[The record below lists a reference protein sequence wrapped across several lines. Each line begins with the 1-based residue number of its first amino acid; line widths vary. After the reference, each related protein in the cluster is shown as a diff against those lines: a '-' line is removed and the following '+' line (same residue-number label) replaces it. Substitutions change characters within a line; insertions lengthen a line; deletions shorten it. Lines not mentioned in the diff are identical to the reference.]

1 LNFFFWRTEL
11 LPAEIADCNKTEAD
25 YPRESTI
32 AQLFEQQV
40 ARTPDAVAVV
50 SAGRGLTYRELDQRS
65 HQLARHLQQ
74 LDVHTE
80 TLVGIAVER
89 SVEMMVGLLAI
100 LKAGGAYV
108 PMDPSYPAKRIALMI
123 EDSDAPVILATE
135 RTRSCLGNTSRQI
148 VSIDG
153 AADADAIA
161 GNGAHPVSSTATGQ
175 NLAYVIYTSGSTGKP
190 KGVMIEHHNVV
201 NFFTGMDRAIGA
213 EPGVWLAVTSISF
226 DISVLELFW
235 TLTRGFQVIIHG
247 DEGTQT
253 IPDEIRKYGVTH
265 MQSTPSL
272 ARMVAVNPDGLA
284 SLGRLKKLFLG
295 GEALPPSL
303 IRQLRQ
309 EFHGEMHNMYGPTET
324 TIWSTTFPITED
336 SDSIPIGKPIA
347 NTQVYVL
354 DSGLQPVAAG
364 APGDL
369 YIGGDGVV
377 RGYWQRPE
385 LTAEKF
391 LSDPFRPGNRMYR
404 TGDIARFLPG
414 GDLEFLGRA
423 DFQLKLRGFR
433 IEIGEIEAAL
443 ENQAGVRQAAVVARE
458 FKSRSQTQ
466 TQTQTE
472 DKRLVAYV
480 VPKSGTELKVA
491 DLRAALAATLP
502 EYMVPSNFVFLDSFP
517 LTANGK
523 IDRNAL
529 PHPSTLENETSAASE
544 MPRNELE
551 GAIGQAWKDA
561 LGVDSVGLDEN
572 FFDLGAHSLM
582 VAEVHMQLQ
591 QLLDRELS
599 LVDLFQFPTVTA
611 LANHLKGEETA
622 PQVSS
627 RAARRLAAR
636 QQQAQRT

>member
-1 LNFFFWRTEL
+1 LNFFFWRTGL
-11 LPAEIADCNKTEAD
+11 LPAEVVDCNRTEAD

-40 ARTPDAVAVV
+40 ALTPDAVAVV
-50 SAGRGLTYRELDQRS
+50 SAGRSLSYRELDQRS
-65 HQLARHLQQ
+65 NQLARHLQQ
-74 LDVHTE
+74 FGVRQE

-100 LKAGGAYV
+100 LRAGGAYV
-108 PMDPSYPAKRIALMI
+108 PMDPSYPAQRIALMI
-123 EDSDAPVILATE
+123 EDSEAPVILATE
-135 RTRSCLGNTSRQI
+135 HTRSSLGKTDRHI

-153 AADADAIA
+153 DADAIA
-161 GNGAHPVSSTATGQ
+161 SNDTHKVSSTATGQ
-175 NLAYVIYTSGSTGKP
+175 NLAYVIYTSGSTGRP
-190 KGVMIEHHNVV
+190 KGVMIEQRNVV
-201 NFFTGMDRAIGA
+201 NFFTGMDRAIGSD
-213 EPGVWLAVTSISF
+213 PGVWLAVTSISF

-253 IPDEIRKYGVTH
+253 IPEEIRKYGVTH

-272 ARMVAVNPDGLA
+272 ARMIAVNPDGLA
-284 SLGRLKKLFLG
+284 SLGQLKKLFLG

-309 EFHGEMHNMYGPTET
+309 AFHGEMHNMYGPTET
-324 TIWSTTFPITED
+324 TIWSTTFPITGD
-336 SDSIPIGKPIA
+336 LDSIPIGKPIA

-354 DSGLQPVAAG
+354 DSRLQPMAAG
-364 APGDL
+364 EPGDL

-377 RGYWQRPE
+377 RGYWQRPD

-391 LSDPFRPGNRMYR
+391 LSDPFLPGNRIYR
-404 TGDIARFLPG
+404 TGDIARFLPDG
-414 GDLEFLGRA
+414 NLEFLGRA
-423 DFQLKLRGFR
+423 DFQVKLRGFR

-443 ENQAGVRQAAVVARE
+443 EKQAGVSQAAVVARE
-458 FKSRSQTQ
+458 FKSR
-466 TQTQTE
+466 TQTE

-480 VPKSGTELKVA
+480 VPKPGAGLVVA
-491 DLRAALAATLP
+491 DLRAALAAVLP
-502 EYMVPSNFVFLDSFP
+502 EYMVPSNFVVLDSLP

-523 IDRNAL
+523 IDRKAL
-529 PHPSTLENETSAASE
+529 PNPSTLENEFGAAPE
-544 MPRNELE
+544 PPRNELE
-551 GAIGQAWKDA
+551 RVIAQAWAEA
-561 LGVDSVGLDEN
+561 LGVDRVGLNEN

-591 QLLDRELS
+591 QLLGRELS

-636 QQQAQRT
+636 QPQAQRT

>member
-1 LNFFFWRTEL
+1 M
-11 LPAEIADCNKTEAD
+11 LPAEVVDCNRTDAD

-32 AQLFEQQV
+32 AQAFEQQV

-50 SAGRGLTYRELDQRS
+50 SAGRSLSYRQLDQ
-65 HQLARHLQQ
+65 HANQLARHLQQ
-74 LDVHTE
+74 LGVRQE

-108 PMDPSYPAKRIALMI
+108 PMDPSYPAQRIALMI
-123 EDSDAPVILATE
+123 EDSEAPVILATE
-135 RTRSCLGNTSRQI
+135 RTRSSLGKTSRHI
-148 VSIDG
+148 VSLDG
-153 AADADAIA
+153 TGDADAIA
-161 GNGAHPVSSTATGQ
+161 GNDTHPVSSTATGQ

-190 KGVMIEHHNVV
+190 KGVMIEQRNVV
-201 NFFTGMDRAIGA
+201 NFFTGMDRAIGS

-235 TLTRGFQVIIHG
+235 TLTRGFQVVIHG

-253 IPDEIRKYGVTH
+253 IPEEIRKYGVTH

-309 EFHGEMHNMYGPTET
+309 AFHGEMHNMYGPTET
-324 TIWSTTFPITED
+324 TIWSTTFPITGD
-336 SDSIPIGKPIA
+336 LDSIPIGKPIA

-354 DSGLQPVAAG
+354 DSRLQPVAAG
-364 APGDL
+364 EPGDL

-385 LTAEKF
+385 LTAGKF
-391 LSDPFRPGNRMYR
+391 LGDPFRPGNRMYR
-404 TGDIARFLPG
+404 TGDIARFLPDG
-414 GDLEFLGRA
+414 NLEFLGRA
-423 DFQLKLRGFR
+423 DFQVKLRGFR

-443 ENQAGVRQAAVVARE
+443 EKQPGVGQAAVVARE
-458 FKSRSQTQ
+458 FKSRIQTQ
-466 TQTQTE
+466 IQTE

-480 VPKSGTELKVA
+480 VPKPGTGLEIA
-491 DLRAALAATLP
+491 DLRTALAATLP
-502 EYMVPSNFVFLDSFP
+502 EYMVPSNFMILGSLP

-523 IDRNAL
+523 VDRNAL
-529 PHPSTLENETSAASE
+529 PDPSTVENESGTAPE
-544 MPRNELE
+544 LPRNELE
-551 GAIGQAWKDA
+551 RVIAQAWKDA
-561 LGVDSVGLDEN
+561 LGVDSVGLNEN
-572 FFDLGAHSLM
+572 FFDLGAHSLL

-591 QLLDRELS
+591 QQLGRELS

-611 LANHLKGEETA
+611 LANHLSGEEVA
-622 PQVSS
+622 PRVSS
-627 RAARRLAAR
+627 RAERRLAAR
-636 QQQAQRT
+636 QHRD

>member
-1 LNFFFWRTEL
+1 M
-11 LPAEIADCNKTEAD
+11 LPAETADCNRTEAD

-32 AQLFEQQV
+32 VQLFEQQA
-40 ARTPDAVAVV
+40 ARTPDAIAIV
-50 SAGRGLTYRELDQRS
+50 SAGRGLTYRELDHRS
-65 HQLARHLQQ
+65 NQLALHLQQ
-74 LDVHTE
+74 LGVRQE

-108 PMDPSYPAKRIALMI
+108 PMDPSYPVQRSALMI
-123 EDSDAPVILATE
+123 EDSEAPVILATE
-135 RTRSCLGNTSRQI
+135 RTRSCLGKTARHV

-153 AADADAIA
+153 DADTIA
-161 GNGAHPVSSTATGQ
+161 GNSTCPVSSTASGQ

-190 KGVMIEHHNVV
+190 KGVMIEHRNVV
-201 NFFTGMDRAIGA
+201 NFLTGMDRAIGSK
-213 EPGVWLAVTSISF
+213 PGVWLAVTSISF

-253 IPDEIRKYGVTH
+253 IPEEIRNYGVTH

-272 ARMVAVNPDGLA
+272 ARMIAVNPDGLA

-309 EFHGEMHNMYGPTET
+309 EFRGEMHNMYGPTET
-324 TIWSTTFPITED
+324 TIWSTTFRITGD

-354 DSGLQPVAAG
+354 DSKLQPVATGEA
-364 APGDL
+364 GDL

-377 RGYWQRPE
+377 RGYWKRPD
-385 LTAEKF
+385 LTADRF

-404 TGDIARFLPG
+404 TGDIARFLPDG
-414 GDLEFLGRA
+414 NLEFLGRA
-423 DFQLKLRGFR
+423 DFQVKLRGFR

-443 ENQAGVRQAAVVARE
+443 EHQAGVSQAVVVAKE
-458 FKSRSQTQ
+458 FKP
-466 TQTQTE
+466 E

-480 VPKSGTELKVA
+480 IPKPGTELKIV

-502 EYMVPSNFVFLDSFP
+502 EYMVPSSFVLVESLP

-529 PHPSTLENETSAASE
+529 PSPSTPENGSGTAPEL
-544 MPRNELE
+544 PRNDLE
-551 GAIGQAWKDA
+551 RVIAQAWKDA
-561 LGVDSVGLDEN
+561 LGVDRVGLNEN

-582 VAEVHMQLQ
+582 VAEVHIQLQ
-591 QLLDRELS
+591 EVLGRELS
-599 LVDLFQFPTVTA
+599 LVDLFQFPTVSA
-611 LANHLKGEETA
+611 LAKHLNGKEAA
-622 PQVSS
+622 PRVSS
-627 RAARRLAAR
+627 RAERRLAA
-636 QQQAQRT
+636 QQQRAR